1 MPESGVTLGPHTS
14 SSSPSS
20 RPAAWGRGLGSWV
33 FLLRPLPSLT
43 DCFGTA
49 LSYSAA
55 GLAGLRVCT
64 QVKSRSLTIPFLG
77 EDGACGEWSPGSEVF
92 GHKSCTVSESG
103 APQPAGRR
111 GGSLPRGRQA
121 AGQVPGGGRGGASPG
136 GLPVSATPVRAL
148 RWGPPSAPCCFA
160 APGGWRGRGCGKCR
174 STRWTGAHV
183 FVSGR

>member
-121 AGQVPGGGRGGASPG
+121 AGQVPGGGQRRGVPRRPPGVSHAGPCPPVGA
-136 GLPVSATPVRAL
+136 PVCSLLFQSTWGVTGQGVR
-148 RWGPPSAPCCFA
+148 
-160 APGGWRGRGCGKCR
+160 
-174 STRWTGAHV
+174 
-183 FVSGR
+183 